1 MIVGA
6 ISSTV
11 CYGLAPQSAL
21 SPMGAIT
28 MVDNAILAHF
38 FLKERIDLSSGI
50 STAFVYNPNILAYRC

>member
-28 MVDNAILAHF
+28 MVDNAILAHI
-38 FLKERIDLSSGI
+38 FLKEKIDLSSGI
-50 STAFVYNPNILAYRC
+50 STAFVF